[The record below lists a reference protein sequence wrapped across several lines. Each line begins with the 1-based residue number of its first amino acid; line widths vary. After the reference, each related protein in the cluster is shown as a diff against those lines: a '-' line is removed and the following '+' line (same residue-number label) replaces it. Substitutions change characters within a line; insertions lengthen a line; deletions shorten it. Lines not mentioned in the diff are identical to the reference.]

1 MHRNNQRFAYFST
14 TVFSIAFCK
23 KLYMKG
29 VTYMYCSN
37 CGKQISSN
45 INFCPVC
52 GHPISNTTPP
62 TFNAEQST
70 LVRTLENYIS
80 SLLKSNL
87 NTCIVGMIML
97 TINIVV
103 YAILIFGEMLDVS
116 IDAEEISYIIIIAI
130 ITMFVLAELRMLSL
144 RYNIKKISVLL
155 KEQPRQAIN
164 LIAQNK
170 WRFKVCIGSGETAMM
185 LSAFFAFPPILGLI
199 NVFSIKKYYD
209 EGAALLMYCRN
220 INGGF

>member
-1 MHRNNQRFAYFST
+1 
-14 TVFSIAFCK
+14 
-23 KLYMKG
+23 
-29 VTYMYCSN
+29 MYCSN
-37 CGKQISSN
+37 CGKQINSG

-52 GHPISNTTPP
+52 GHNVKDNTSPP
-62 TFNAEQST
+62 LDNVQTT
-70 LVRTLENYIS
+70 LAHTLESHIS

-87 NTCIVGMIML
+87 TTCIVGMIML

-185 LSAFFAFPPILGLI
+185 LIAFFAFPPILGLI

-220 INGGF
+220 INGGC